1 VAASEGM
8 QADHREAKAKD
19 DAAVAVLQIVQ
30 QQYSSNVDKARD
42 AADAA
47 KQEAAQAANAMAQIQ
62 NIRG

>member
-1 VAASEGM
+1 M